1 MVRLPGYAVTART
14 HLPIKLCAR
23 DQVFLR
29 CRHRIGATRGVARYR
44 SAESGAKQNR
54 LQPARSNIG
63 PDRQDAK
70 FGRGDQNNGGNAVGR
85 YCSEYKNFD
94 GPRTHYSITVSVP
107 DMSSWPSPQK
117 TSQKNVNLPA
127 WSGTNR
133 TFSTAPGV
141 MSARR

>member
-1 MVRLPGYAVTART
+1 MSFSVSILLIRNLQ
-14 HLPIKLCAR
+14 
-23 DQVFLR
+23 DVFGENDPKR
-29 CRHRIGATRGVARYR
+29 RRAAIDEIFTEDCVFYEPRGV
-44 SAESGAKQNR
+44 
-54 LQPARSNIG
+54 
-63 PDRQDAK
+63 
-70 FGRGDQNNGGNAVGR
+70 
-85 YCSEYKNFD
+85 NFND
-94 GPRTHYSITVSVP
+94 PRIHYSITVRVP